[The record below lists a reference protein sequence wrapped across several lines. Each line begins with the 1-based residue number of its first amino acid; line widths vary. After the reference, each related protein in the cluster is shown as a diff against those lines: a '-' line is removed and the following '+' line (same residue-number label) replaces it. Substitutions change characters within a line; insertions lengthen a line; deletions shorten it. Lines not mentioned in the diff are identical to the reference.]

1 MKKPVIAGNK
11 GKRVA
16 LVKGQEYWFCR
27 CGRSKNQPFC
37 DSSHKVTD
45 FKPLR
50 FTAEFTGEVKL
61 CVCKH
66 TSNPP
71 FCDGTHNRFSDS
83 DVGKE
88 GPGVNG
94 L

>member
-1 MKKPVIAGNK
+1 MSKPVIADNK

-16 LVKGQEYWFCR
+16 LVEGQKYWYCR

-37 DSSHKVTD
+37 DGSHKVTSFD
-45 FKPLR
+45 PMP

-61 CVCKH
+61 CMCKH

-83 DVGKE
+83 EVGKE
-88 GPGVNG
+88 GPG
-94 L
+94 